1 MKQTATREEVERVLK
16 EHIGHAT
23 SSIREILNELFGEPY
38 EPKVGDWVVISVDNN
53 NCSVNEIGDVGIVTH
68 TFARDCKVDCGH
80 NSNANHHNYENL
92 RPATEEEIKKA
103 QWKEGEVYEVWDNGC
118 QPDEWYLA
126 ISSKDYGWFWI
137 NSKKKTTTQWT
148 NFKRA
153 VQC

>member
-1 MKQTATREEVERVLK
+1 MKQAVTREEVERVL
-16 EHIGHAT
+16 EQYLTPIHQ
-23 SSIREILNELFGEPY
+23 EPILNELFGEPY
-38 EPKVGDWVVISVDNN
+38 EPKVGDWVVIGEDND
-53 NCSVNEIGDVGIVTH
+53 CSINQSGEVGIVTH
-68 TFARDCKVDCGH
+68 TSKTDCRVDCGH
-80 NSNANHHNYENL
+80 NSNANQHNYKNL
-92 RPATEEEIKKA
+92 RPATEDEIKRA

-137 NSKKKTTTQWT
+137 SSKKKTTTQWT